1 MALNLMHLPIAI
13 CSHLGHGYIT
23 RLSCSFHL
31 PKGSDSTSGERI
43 KGERRK
49 PTNFLAIVNQIVHQI
64 INTPLGN
71 STFRTKDKAKK
82 TGKSDMTR

>member
-13 CSHLGHGYIT
+13 YSHLGHGYIT

-31 PKGSDSTSGERI
+31 PKGSDSTGERI
-43 KGERRK
+43 KCERRK
-49 PTNFLAIVNQIVHQI
+49 PTNFLPIVNQIVHQI
-64 INTPLGN
+64 INTPLGY

>member
-1 MALNLMHLPIAI
+1 MHLPIAI

-49 PTNFLAIVNQIVHQI
+49 PTNFLAIVNHIVHQI

-71 STFRTKDKAKK
+71 ITFISKGEKGKK
-82 TGKSDMTR
+82 TGKSDMIR